1 MQKQKEILLTAEGYR
16 LFEEEL
22 NRLTTVT
29 RQEVRARVRDTK
41 PTSDEGD
48 DAAYDSAKVEQ
59 ALVEG
64 RIQELREILTRA
76 RILSEDE
83 IRTDE
88 VQLGSRVLV
97 TNLTTGRQVNLKL
110 VSPWR
115 PRRNAARSHQIAGG
129 RGAGGPAAWRGC
141 GCPHPGGRRSVPHRT
156 DHRLSLFSEIDHCD
170 GTAAAVG

>member
-110 VSPWR
+110 VSPLE
-115 PRRNAARSHQIAGG
+115 AAPERSQISTELPVGEALVGRQPGEVVDVRTPAGVAQY
-129 RGAGGPAAWRGC
+129 RIEQIT
-141 GCPHPGGRRSVPHRT
+141 V
-156 DHRLSLFSEIDHCD
+156 
-170 GTAAAVG
+170 